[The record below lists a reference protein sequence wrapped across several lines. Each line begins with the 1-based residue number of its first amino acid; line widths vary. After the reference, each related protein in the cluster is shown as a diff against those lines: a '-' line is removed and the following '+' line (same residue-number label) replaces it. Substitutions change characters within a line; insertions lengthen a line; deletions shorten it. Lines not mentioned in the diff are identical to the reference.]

1 VARKIKEFMTF
12 WDNPEGTVFLQRDRE
27 ELIGSESS
35 GGRNLPKFRPF
46 DLLKGITYSDSGLQS
61 IAVYDGFD
69 MTVFVECPAGA
80 YPFFHREVDQDVA
93 YLQYQGKSTVETEYG
108 VFEIESGEM
117 LLVPRGASQRTIG
130 SPDCLRWALYYRDPV
145 RLGVDLDNRTSDY
158 RFDVR
163 RQPAIVYD
171 APPPDRRRGV
181 RSDGK
186 IREVIRI
193 RNHPED
199 DTWVWRNYESLIDS
213 KLEGGRPV
221 LKFGFFNFFKG
232 RTGTGATMYIPTPL
246 VSSTI
251 KAECFN
257 TVGEQFGF
265 HRGCDAEEMWIQ
277 FAGAAM
283 NEAEFGEYELGTS
296 EMAQIP
302 MGISHRVV
310 ALEGYVRCTLYA
322 KNYMRQL
329 VTDKDHVTNTK
340 FTVKAQNLYPQPVN
354 QSSEPIRPT
363 S

>member
-1 VARKIKEFMTF
+1 MARKIKEFMTF
-12 WDNPEGTVFLQRDRE
+12 WDDPNATVFLQRDRE
-27 ELIGSESS
+27 ELIGSESG

-46 DLLKGITYSDSGLQS
+46 DLLKGITYSDSGIQS

-69 MTVFVECPAGA
+69 MTVFVECPPGA

-108 VFEIESGEM
+108 VFQIESGEM
-117 LLVPRGASQRTIG
+117 LVVPRGVSQRTIG
-130 SPDCLRWALYYRDPV
+130 SSDCLRWALYYRDPV
-145 RLGVDLDNRTSDY
+145 RPGVDVENPTSDY
-158 RFDVR
+158 RFDVQR
-163 RQPAIVYD
+163 EPAIVYD
-171 APPPDRRRGV
+171 APPPDRGRGV
-181 RSDGK
+181 RKDGK
-186 IREVIRI
+186 IREVIRV
-193 RNHPED
+193 RSHPED
-199 DTWVWRNYESLIDS
+199 DTWIWRNYESLIGS

-310 ALEGYVRCTLYA
+310 ALDGYVRCTLYA

-329 VTDKDHVTNTK
+329 VTDKDHITKTK
-340 FTVKAQNLYPQPVN
+340 FIVKAHN
-354 QSSEPIRPT
+354 R
-363 S
+363 